1 MEDILIWGYCI
12 LSAIVTNIRQFIADF
27 QIEPF
32 YNKSKDD
39 WIDHRPSITYDA
51 DGGIFSMKKCPPIY
65 PETQCPISP
74 ECPAYYTDEQ
84 YEDLLIMAV
93 GIFVIILVFLVHIIL
108 LCIMTEDED

>member
-39 WIDHRPSITYDA
+39 WIDHCPSITYDA

-65 PETQCPISP
+65 PELNVQLH
-74 ECPAYYTDEQ
+74 Q
-84 YEDLLIMAV
+84 NVL
-93 GIFVIILVFLVHIIL
+93 HIKLMNNMKI
-108 LCIMTEDED
+108 C